1 MYAVPT
7 NRSSKLSTPNSY
19 EAESLERELERKLNN
34 NEPIEGD
41 RPMIYSERKDG
52 VIPEYDIRT
61 DKHEIAVMGMDYV
74 ARKALKDRED
84 RHKPKE
90 TKKDDGKP
98 EPSQATEKTGNQ

>member
-1 MYAVPT
+1 MYAKAT

-19 EAESLERELERKLNN
+19 EAESIERELERKLNN

-61 DKHEIAVMGMDYV
+61 DKHEVAVMGMDYV

-90 TKKDDGKP
+90 THKDDGKP
-98 EPSQATEKTGNQ
+98 EPSQATGQTGNQ